1 MSTPLGKRIKAMNA
15 EFSDYNAHVD
25 RRTHKLLFF
34 NCGKTTCQ
42 VCQPRNPRSSEF
54 FRLLDV
60 HGMFY
65 SPVEDPAC
73 PGHFRTYLQCKNAT
87 ESFSFV
93 PDMSLPSLLSRK
105 RKIDAALK
113 SADNEKKGETTKA
126 PVEISC
132 ALCVSPA
139 SFIFSSHADR
149 QRHLSAHRLQGT
161 NSNLVRSHKRSRL
174 DKQRGPQTGK
184 PPALH
189 LKKCAEC
196 GECFPTIAGE
206 PLYSLPLLCVRT
218 FTLPR
223 SARLCCYFFYNFISL
238 CVSMCMP
245 REDGTSERGWAQATQ
260 VAFHSEFA

>member
-1 MSTPLGKRIKAMNA
+1 
-15 EFSDYNAHVD
+15 
-25 RRTHKLLFF
+25 
-34 NCGKTTCQ
+34 
-42 VCQPRNPRSSEF
+42 
-54 FRLLDV
+54 
-60 HGMFY
+60 MFY

-73 PGHFRTYLQCKNAT
+73 PGHFRTYLQCKHVT
-87 ESFSFV
+87 ESFRFV
-93 PDMSLPSLLSRK
+93 PDMSLPSLLSQW
-105 RKIDAALK
+105 KIDAALK

-189 LKKCAEC
+189 LKECAEC
-196 GECFPTIAGE
+196 GECFPTIAGG

-218 FTLPR
+218 FTLPP
-223 SARLCCYFFYNFISL
+223 SARLCCYFFLQLYLSVCLHVHAKGGWNI
-238 CVSMCMP
+238 
-245 REDGTSERGWAQATQ
+245 RERLGTSNASCFSQ
-260 VAFHSEFA
+260 